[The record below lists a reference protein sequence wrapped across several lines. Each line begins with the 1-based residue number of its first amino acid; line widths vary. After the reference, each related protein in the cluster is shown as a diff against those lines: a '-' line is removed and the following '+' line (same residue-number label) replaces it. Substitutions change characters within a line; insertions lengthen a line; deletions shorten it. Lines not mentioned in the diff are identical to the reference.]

1 LADDGA
7 FDSAVAILAVL
18 GDRTRLRMLAA
29 LAEGETYV
37 GQLQARLGLDQP
49 STSFHL
55 TRLRRAGLVQT
66 RRDRQWTFYALDP
79 DALAA
84 AGAAIERVLNPS
96 A

>member
-1 LADDGA
+1 MADDGA
-7 FDSAVAILAVL
+7 LDAAVAVLAVL

-29 LAEGETYV
+29 VAEGEACV
-37 GQLQARLGLDQP
+37 EDLQHRLGVAQYMA
-49 STSFHL
+49 SFHL
-55 TRLRRAGLVQT
+55 ARLRAAGLVRT
-66 RRDRQWTFYALDP
+66 RRDRQWVFYALDA